1 MIIITLTGKN
11 VKKRHISPN
20 ISLASAPS
28 AVRSPP
34 EITPISFACV
44 PTSYTPMETPS
55 KRHWDMSTHF
65 TPPDMDLFIA
75 GKSLV
80 GMAPMP

>member
-1 MIIITLTGKN
+1 MIYTHEVQQMCC
-11 VKKRHISPN
+11 VKKVANH
-20 ISLASAPS
+20 PS
-28 AVRSPP
+28 AP